1 MMILKLIKLVFVM
14 AAVLFLYVSYLVITG
29 GDVSNS
35 LKELG
40 EKGSEVIESG
50 KEKGG
55 EYFAENSEETS
66 SKI

>member
-1 MMILKLIKLVFVM
+1 M

-40 EKGSEVIESG
+40 EKSSEVIESR

-55 EYFAENSEETS
+55 EYFEEKSEETS
-66 SKI
+66 GKI